1 MARILIGYTRVA
13 PREREDERPA
23 LDIQRRAIEKAC
35 KERGWTLLRVEE
47 DVRSG
52 RSMRR
57 RGLRRALDACR
68 AEEADGIVVARL
80 DRLTYSL
87 RDLADLVDVAV
98 TEDFSV
104 VSLQPDFDL
113 ASEDGSLVGE
123 VLATAARWTPSIVAE
138 PGAAGGLRGVPRV
151 GRPSSISPALAERI
165 RALRAEGR
173 TLQAIC
179 DLLNEERVPT
189 PRGGAEWRPT
199 SLRAILRPNESAVS

>member
-1 MARILIGYTRVA
+1 VGRSLIGYARVA
-13 PREREDERPA
+13 PREKEDERPA
-23 LDIQRRAIEKAC
+23 LDAQRRAVEHAC
-35 KERGWTLLRVEE
+35 AERGWQLLRMEE

-68 AEEADGIVVARL
+68 AGEADGIVVARL

-87 RDLADLVDVAV
+87 RDLADLVRDAV
-98 TEDFSV
+98 DEDFSIV
-104 VSLQPDFDL
+104 TLEPALDL
-113 ASEDGSLVGE
+113 ASDGGRLVGE
-123 VLATAARWTPSIVAE
+123 VLAAAARWTPSIVAE
-138 PGAAGGLRGVPRV
+138 PGAARGLRGMRRA
-151 GRPSSISPALAERI
+151 GRPSSIPPALAERI

-179 DLLNEERVPT
+179 DLLNDERVPT

-199 SLRAILRPNESAVS
+199 SLRAILRPDGG